1 MRFQPHVAA
10 EIPPSTVDGVPRAA
24 GGPLAGGAGGVHA
37 ARGVR
42 VGLPGCGED
51 HRQDRGELPAHL
63 RPRFDLVFASR
74 SHATKSGPT
83 RRRDRARPAAG
94 AGWIQSR
101 WTTGRSLGYP
111 QCLRQQ
117 AGLTIKRF
125 QIPAHLGEVGRI
137 GLQHTV
143 DDGTGHHVD
152 QHVQVGVGPDRSLLS
167 RPLQ

>member
-1 MRFQPHVAA
+1 MALLMLLEALSPVERAVFSLREVLGYGYLDVAK
-10 EIPPSTVDGVPRAA
+10 
-24 GGPLAGGAGGVHA
+24 
-37 ARGVR
+37 
-42 VGLPGCGED
+42 D

-74 SHATKSGPT
+74 SHATKSG
-83 RRRDRARPAAG
+83 RLEEKIVRGRLLARVG
-94 AGWIQSR
+94 SNHV
-101 WTTGRSLGYP
+101 GR
-111 QCLRQQ
+111 QCDPWDNRNALRQQ

-152 QHVQVGVGPDRSLLS
+152 QHVQVGVGRDRSLLS